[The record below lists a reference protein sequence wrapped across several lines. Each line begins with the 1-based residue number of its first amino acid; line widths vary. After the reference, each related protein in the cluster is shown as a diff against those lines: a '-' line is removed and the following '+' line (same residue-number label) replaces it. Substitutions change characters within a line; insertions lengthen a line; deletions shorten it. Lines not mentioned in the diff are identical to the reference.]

1 MDAAQFNFDPS
12 KILMAIIITIL
23 MMALMSTCQ
32 TNLILHDD
40 ITELS
45 SANDE
50 FTKRIYDDSVVVYS
64 QKQALL
70 SKDAAIKM
78 LQSEADKLRLSNL
91 QELVKFKTKT
101 IVKTEIQLGE
111 PIYIDSFPHLKLP
124 REFSKVDK
132 WFTIDGKINRLG
144 LLQIDS
150 IASYGTLTYAVG
162 DSARDGFISKIMGRR
177 DKVVRLS
184 IDNPNMSI
192 TGMSNVY
199 IRDEKKWWQ
208 SKGFAFL
215 FGAIVGGGV
224 MLSASK

>member
-1 MDAAQFNFDPS
+1 MDAAQFDFDPT
-12 KILMAIIITIL
+12 KILMAIIIAIL
-23 MMALMSTCQ
+23 MMALISTCQ

-64 QKQALL
+64 QKQTILNNET
-70 SKDAAIKM
+70 AIKM
-78 LQSEADKLRLSNL
+78 LQAEADKLRLSNL
-91 QELVKFKTKT
+91 QELLKVKTKT
-101 IVKTEIQLGE
+101 IVKTDIQLGE

-162 DSARDGFISKIMGRR
+162 DSAREGFISKILHKR

>member
-1 MDAAQFNFDPS
+1 MAAAQFNFDPS
-12 KILMAIIITIL
+12 KILMAIIIAVL
-23 MMALMSTCQ
+23 VMALVSTCQ

-40 ITELS
+40 ITELNGI
-45 SANDE
+45 NDE
-50 FTKRIYDDSVVVYS
+50 YSKRIYDDSLVVYS
-64 QKQALL
+64 QKQNIL

-78 LQSEADKLRLSNL
+78 LQEDAERLRLKNL
-91 QELVKFKTKT
+91 QELVKVNTKT
-101 IVKTEIQLGE
+101 IIKTEIQLGE

-132 WFTIDGKINRLG
+132 WLTIDGTINRLG

-162 DSARDGFISKIMGRR
+162 DSARDGFISNIFGRR

-184 IDNPNMSI
+184 IDNPNMTI
-192 TGMSNVY
+192 TGISNLY

-208 SKGFAFL
+208 SKGFAFIL
-215 FGAIVGGGV
+215 GAAIGGGIIFQ
-224 MLSASK
+224 ATK

>member
-1 MDAAQFNFDPS
+1 MATAQFDFDPT
-12 KILMAIIITIL
+12 KILMAIIIIIL
-23 MMALMSTCQ
+23 MMVLISTCQ

-64 QKQALL
+64 QNQTILNNET
-70 SKDAAIKM
+70 AIKM
-78 LQSEADKLRLSNL
+78 LQAEADKLRLSHL
-91 QELVKFKTKT
+91 QELVKVKTKT

-111 PIYIDSFPHLKLP
+111 PVYIDSFPHLKLP

-132 WFTIDGKINRLG
+132 WFTIDGRINRLG

-192 TGMSNVY
+192 TGMSNIY
-199 IRDEKKWWQ
+199 IRHERKWWE
-208 SKGFAFL
+208 SKGFMFA
-215 FGAIVGGGV
+215 FGAIFGGGL
-224 MLSASK
+224 MLFATK